1 MQDAVKGLFIEDV
14 SADGGGKL
22 LSDSEFISGDEPLA
36 PNGPR
41 PPRPKK
47 HLKGQPVR

>member
-1 MQDAVKGLFIEDV
+1 MQNAVKGLFIEDV
-14 SADGGGKL
+14 FADGRGKL

-36 PNGPR
+36 PNRPW

-47 HLKGQPVR
+47 HLNGEPVR